1 MLKVCPACGKPLPM
15 KTPAICPSCGGR
27 IEVPGDPPVIRGR
40 TLFEAP
46 PKENPVPATAP
57 LPEPVSPAPA
67 VHQEIRIPALAVI
80 LSFFFAGWGQW
91 YNGKTWDGLK
101 FFAGTL
107 VVYILAII
115 TIAGGFRPVPQLF
128 GLVLGAVT
136 LAIWVYGMYE
146 AYMTAG
152 RINNGEEEFSGK
164 SLLFWLPVLM
174 VILMVVLLLASL
186 VLATLIFGMAGS
198 ASHIHETKVVAA
210 TVQQPD
216 ANTMI
221 ITYQGGQDADKLRQ
235 LIAMATDSK
244 GSSQTKTISSPDPAT
259 PLKVGTTITMT
270 GAFSGKDHVVVT
282 AGFSD
287 GTWQVILDNYV

>member
-1 MLKVCPACGKPLPM
+1 
-15 KTPAICPSCGGR
+15 
-27 IEVPGDPPVIRGR
+27 
-40 TLFEAP
+40 
-46 PKENPVPATAP
+46 
-57 LPEPVSPAPA
+57 
-67 VHQEIRIPALAVI
+67 
-80 LSFFFAGWGQW
+80 
-91 YNGKTWDGLK
+91 
-101 FFAGTL
+101 
-107 VVYILAII
+107 
-115 TIAGGFRPVPQLF
+115 
-128 GLVLGAVT
+128 VLGAAT

-146 AYMTAG
+146 AYITAG

-164 SLLFWLPVLM
+164 SLLFWLPVVM

-235 LIAMATDSK
+235 LIAMTTDSK
-244 GSSQTKTISSPDPAT
+244 GSSQTKTVSSPDPST

-270 GAFSGKDHVVVT
+270 GAFSGKDHVVVP
-282 AGFSD
+282 AGFAD